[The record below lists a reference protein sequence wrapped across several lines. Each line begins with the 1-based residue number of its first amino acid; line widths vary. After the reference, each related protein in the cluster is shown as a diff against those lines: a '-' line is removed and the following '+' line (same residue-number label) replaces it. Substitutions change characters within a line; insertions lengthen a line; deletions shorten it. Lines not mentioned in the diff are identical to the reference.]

1 MKTEKKQLILDLH
14 RIGALKFGTFKLKS
28 GATSPFYIDLRSI
41 ISYPGVIKNIVA
53 LLKTELSDK
62 KFDVITGIPYTA
74 LPLAAQVS
82 VELDVP
88 LVYQRKEAKA
98 YGTGKLIEGHFKEG
112 QTCLIIDDLITTGE
126 SKFEAADGMIQ
137 AGLKVKDFVCL
148 IDRSF
153 NGSKVLKKKGYD
165 LHSII
170 TVEDMLAVLGAE
182 GKLDDELARK
192 VREFVG
198 TPVEKPQLS
207 FQQRL
212 DATEAPMTRKLM
224 ETILRKRSNLILSLD
239 VEGINEFFDILE
251 MTGPEIFMVKTHVD
265 ILENFRGD
273 FVPRLKA
280 LAEKHDFIIFED
292 RKFADIGSTV
302 RKQFRAGEFK
312 IADWAEYVTV
322 HMIVGEAIL
331 DGLFGD
337 LEEPRAGF
345 LLARMSAK
353 GNLISENYTRQV
365 LDIGKKRQECV
376 AGYIG
381 HGANIDDIQ
390 RFKAKIPQ
398 NQLLL
403 MPGVNLDTKGDGLG
417 QQYLTVA
424 DAIAGGADAIIVG
437 RGIVAA
443 DDPATQARRYREAAW
458 KAFEKKINQGE
469 FE

>member
-1 MKTEKKQLILDLH
+1 MNTEKRNLILDLH
-14 RIGALKFGTFKLKS
+14 RIGALKFGEFKLKS

-41 ISYPGVIKNIVA
+41 ISYPAIIRNIVG
-53 LLKTELSDK
+53 LLKAELADK
-62 KFDVITGIPYTA
+62 NYDVITGIPYTA

-82 VELDVP
+82 VEMDVP

-98 YGTGKLIEGHFKEG
+98 YGTGKLIEGHFEEG

-126 SKFEAADGMIQ
+126 SKFEAAEGMVQ

-148 IDRSF
+148 IDRSY
-153 NGSKVLKKKGYD
+153 NGAKILKTKGYD

-170 TVEDMLAVLGAE
+170 TVEDMLTVLGE
-182 GKLDDELARK
+182 EDKLDDDLVQK
-192 VREFVG
+192 VRDFVG

-207 FQQRL
+207 FKQRMDTTDSPL
-212 DATEAPMTRKLM
+212 TLKLM
-224 ETILRKRSNLILSLD
+224 ETMLRKRSNLVLSLD
-239 VEGINEFFDILE
+239 VEGINDFFSILE
-251 MTGPEIFMVKTHVD
+251 KTGPEIFMVKTHVD
-265 ILENFRGD
+265 ILEEFRGD

-280 LAEKHDFIIFED
+280 MAEKHDFIIFED

-302 RKQFRAGEFK
+302 RKQFRSGEFK
-312 IADWAEYVTV
+312 ISEWAEYVTV
-322 HMIVGEAIL
+322 HMIAGEAIL

-337 LEEPRAGF
+337 LEVPRAGF
-345 LLARMSAK
+345 ALARMSAK

-365 LDIGKKRQECV
+365 LDIGKRRQDCV

-417 QQYLTVA
+417 QQYLSVE

-437 RGIVAA
+437 RGIVAS
-443 DDPATQARRYREAAW
+443 DDPAAQAKRYREAAW
-458 KAFEKKINQGE
+458 NAFKAKID
-469 FE
+469 

>member
-1 MKTEKKQLILDLH
+1 MDSQKRELILDLH

-41 ISYPGVIKNIVA
+41 ISYPDVIKRIVG
-53 LLKTELSDK
+53 LLKTELADK
-62 KFDVITGIPYTA
+62 NFDVITGIPYTA

-98 YGTGKLIEGHFKEG
+98 YGTGKLIEGHFEEG

-126 SKFEAADGMIQ
+126 SKFEAAEGMVQ
-137 AGLKVKDFVCL
+137 TGLKVKDFVCL
-148 IDRSF
+148 IDRSY
-153 NGSKVLKKKGYD
+153 NGTEVLKSKGYD

-170 TVEDMLAVLGAE
+170 TVEDMLTVLGAE
-182 GKLDDELARK
+182 GKLDDELADK
-192 VREFVG
+192 VRAFVG
-198 TPVEKPQLS
+198 TPVEKPQLTFS
-207 FQQRL
+207 QRL
-212 DATEAPMTRKLM
+212 ESTEAPMTRKLM
-224 ETILRKRSNLILSLD
+224 ETILRKKSNLVLSLD
-239 VEGINEFFDILE
+239 VEGVNDFFDILE
-251 MTGPEIFMVKTHVD
+251 KTGPEIFMVKTHVD
-265 ILENFRGD
+265 ILDQFRGD

-417 QQYLTVA
+417 QQYLTVE

-443 DDPATQARRYREAAW
+443 DDPAAQAKRYREAAW
-458 KAFEKKINQGE
+458 KAFEKKIN
-469 FE
+469 

>member
-1 MKTEKKQLILDLH
+1 MKTEKRQLIQDLH
-14 RIGALKFGTFKLKS
+14 RIGALKFGEFKLKS

-41 ISYPGVIKNIVA
+41 ISYPEIIRNIVG
-53 LLKTELSDK
+53 LLKAELADK
-62 KFDVITGIPYTA
+62 NYDVITGIPYTA

-82 VELDVP
+82 VEMNVP

-98 YGTGKLIEGHFKEG
+98 YGTGKLIEGHFDEG

-126 SKFEAADGMIQ
+126 SKFEAAEGMVQ

-148 IDRSF
+148 IDRSY
-153 NGSKVLKKKGYD
+153 NGTEILKTKGYD

-170 TVEDMLAVLGAE
+170 TVEDMLTVLGEE
-182 GKLDDELARK
+182 GKLDDDLAQK
-192 VREFVG
+192 VRDFVG

-207 FQQRL
+207 FKRRM
-212 DATEAPMTRKLM
+212 DSTESPMTLKLM
-224 ETILRKRSNLILSLD
+224 ETMLRKQSNLVLSLD
-239 VEGINEFFDILE
+239 VEGINHFFDILE
-251 MTGPEIFMVKTHVD
+251 KTGPEIFMVKTHVD
-265 ILENFRGD
+265 ILEEFRGD
-273 FVPRLKA
+273 FVLRLKA
-280 LAEKHDFIIFED
+280 MAEKHDFIIFED

-302 RKQFRAGEFK
+302 RKQFRSGEFK
-312 IADWAEYVTV
+312 ISEWAEYVTV
-322 HMIVGEAIL
+322 HMIAGEAIL

-337 LEEPRAGF
+337 LEVPRAGF
-345 LLARMSAK
+345 ALARMSAK

-365 LDIGKKRQECV
+365 LDIGKRRQDCV

-403 MPGVNLDTKGDGLG
+403 MPGVNLDAKGDGLG
-417 QQYLTVA
+417 QQYLSVE

-437 RGIVAA
+437 RGIVAS
-443 DDPATQARRYREAAW
+443 DDPAAQAKRYREAAW
-458 KAFEKKINQGE
+458 NAFKEKID
-469 FE
+469 

>member
-1 MKTEKKQLILDLH
+1 MNTEKRNLVLDLH
-14 RIGALKFGTFKLKS
+14 RIGALKFGEFKLKS
-28 GATSPFYIDLRSI
+28 GARSPFYIDLRSI
-41 ISYPGVIKNIVA
+41 ISYPEIIKNIVG
-53 LLKTELSDK
+53 LLKAELADK
-62 KFDVITGIPYTA
+62 QFDVITGIPYTA

-82 VELDVP
+82 VEMNVP

-98 YGTGKLIEGHFKEG
+98 YGTGKLIEGHFEKG

-126 SKFEAADGMIQ
+126 SKFEAAEGMVQ

-148 IDRSF
+148 IDRSY
-153 NGSKVLKKKGYD
+153 NGAEILKTKGYD
-165 LHSII
+165 LQSII
-170 TVEDMLAVLGAE
+170 TVEDMLTVLGEE
-182 GKLDDELARK
+182 GKLDDDLAQK

-207 FQQRL
+207 FNQRMRS
-212 DATEAPMTRKLM
+212 TESPMTLKLM
-224 ETILRKRSNLILSLD
+224 ETMLRKQSNLVLSLD
-239 VEGINEFFDILE
+239 VEGVNDFFDILE
-251 MTGPEIFMVKTHVD
+251 KTGPEIFMVKTHVD
-265 ILENFRGD
+265 ILEEFRGD

-302 RKQFRAGEFK
+302 RKQFRSGEFK
-312 IADWAEYVTV
+312 ISEWAEYVTV
-322 HMIVGEAIL
+322 HMIAGEAIL

-337 LEEPRAGF
+337 LDVPRAGF

-365 LDIGKKRQECV
+365 LDIGKRRQDCV

-417 QQYLTVA
+417 QQYLSVE

-437 RGIVAA
+437 RGIVAS
-443 DDPATQARRYREAAW
+443 DDPAAQAKRYREAAW
-458 KAFEKKINQGE
+458 NAFKAKIN
-469 FE
+469 